1 MRLTHLG
8 HSCLFVEM
16 ADRRILL
23 DPGGFSSG
31 FEDLTGLDA
40 VIVTHQHADHLD
52 QKRFPALVRAN
63 PQAKVYAD
71 PMSAALLADTGLVVG
86 ALEEGSA
93 LTVGA
98 LEEGSALQ
106 IGDVLVQPFGALH
119 AFNHQWIP
127 TVANVGVR
135 LEAAGEPTLFHPGDA
150 YDAQPGEIDVLAVPI
165 NAPWCAVRDSIDFVR
180 RLAPRAMIPIH
191 DGLLAPPGRNLYLT
205 HIATN
210 GGTDLT
216 LHDLSGAGAVQVG

>member
-1 MRLTHLG
+1 MRITHLG

-31 FEDLTGLDA
+31 FEDLTDLDA

-63 PQAKVYAD
+63 PQAQLYAD
-71 PMSAALLADTGLVVG
+71 PMSAAVLAETGLAVG
-86 ALEEGSA
+86 ALAEGSDVQ
-93 LTVGA
+93 VG
-98 LEEGSALQ
+98 E
-106 IGDVLVQPFGALH
+106 VRVRPFGAMH
-119 AFNHQWIP
+119 AFNHQWIA

-135 LEAAGEPTLFHPGDA
+135 LEAAGEPSLFHPGDA
-150 YDAQPGEIDVLAVPI
+150 YDADPGDVDIVAVPI

-191 DGLLAPPGRNLYLT
+191 DGLLATSGRALYLT

-216 LHDLSGAGAVQVG
+216 LHDLAGRGAVSLP

>member
-1 MRLTHLG
+1 MRITHLG

-16 ADRRILL
+16 AERRILV
-23 DPGGFSSG
+23 DPGGFSAG

-40 VIVTHQHADHLD
+40 IIVTHQHGDHLD
-52 QKRFPALVRAN
+52 QKRFPALVRGN
-63 PQAKVYAD
+63 PRAQLYAD
-71 PMSAALLADTGLVVG
+71 PMSATLLAESGLAVG
-86 ALEEGSA
+86 SD
-93 LTVGA
+93 V
-98 LEEGSALQ
+98 Q
-106 IGDVLVQPFGALH
+106 IGEVRVRPCGAMH

-150 YDAQPGEIDVLAVPI
+150 YDAEPGEIDVVAVPI

-180 RLAPRAMIPIH
+180 RLAPKAMIPIH
-191 DGLLAPPGRNLYLT
+191 DGLLATPGRTLYLT

-216 LHDLSGAGAVQVG
+216 LHDLAGRGAVSIP